1 MERLIPSDDHA
12 SELSDWTNMPVTTA
26 QTPNNGQN
34 EISYCLV
41 SLFDKKHDEISSED
55 KVEPDENTEL
65 AEQLKTELK
74 QNCSCLITQRKF
86 VLFSTFKFGMSFS
99 K

>member
-1 MERLIPSDDHA
+1 MLIPSDDQA
-12 SELSDWTNMPVTTA
+12 SELSGRTNMSITTA
-26 QTPNNGQN
+26 PTPNNGQN

-55 KVEPDENTEL
+55 KLEPDENTKL
-65 AEQLKTELK
+65 VEQLKTELE
-74 QNCSCLITQRKF
+74 QNCSRLITQRKF
-86 VLFSTFKFGMSFS
+86 VLLSTFKFGMSFS